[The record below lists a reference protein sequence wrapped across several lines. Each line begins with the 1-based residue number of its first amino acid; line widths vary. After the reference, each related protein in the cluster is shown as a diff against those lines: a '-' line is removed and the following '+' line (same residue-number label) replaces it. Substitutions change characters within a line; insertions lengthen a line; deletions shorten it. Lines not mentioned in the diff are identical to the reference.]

1 MKTQNKNALWVIPT
15 HKLHTFDLKN
25 VCNVMPCNEINNLEL
40 VVNFV
45 LALMEVVVF
54 PVEMSYMHVAMSVPG
69 LPR

>member
-1 MKTQNKNALWVIPT
+1 MKTQNKNALWAIPT

-45 LALMEVVVF
+45 LVL
-54 PVEMSYMHVAMSVPG
+54 SYTLLAMHTSFE
-69 LPR
+69 